1 MKTNWALLA
10 GTAIAAGAL
19 LPSAAHAQAAAG
31 PFADVP
37 QQHWAYDAVQQL
49 AQRGIFTGYPD
60 GTFAGKRALTR
71 YEFAVALQRMLQE
84 VQRNIAAIQLMP
96 GPQGPAGPTGA
107 RGPAGAPGA
116 PGAQGPRG
124 ERGAGTE
131 AELNEL
137 RRQQGLLRQDITAL
151 QKLAQEFSSELAML
165 GADVEQ
171 LKRNLQALSDRVT
184 RVEAAVARIPKIT
197 GAVNIGA
204 RAANVTAD
212 GAPGGIDNGGSAPIQ
227 GVVDRDGR
235 YLNPSSSV
243 LERANVFYDIDLGIT
258 ANISDVATARLLLNA
273 GNYLKGYLG
282 NRISQVNPFIDGEAE
297 GRPGDA
303 GLPAFTAEDVTP
315 YYLYIETPIKIAGA
329 GAQLTVGKFGQQ
341 FTPYTLKMIDVDSYF
356 YNDKTDLG
364 DYPVAGARANF
375 KALGLNFSA
384 YAAEH
389 PNDYAALSSTAG
401 ILIPG
406 ITSTDLNRFQPQ
418 GSAIGIPG
426 FGIGAGSSAIE
437 QSAGVRAT
445 YVGKRFQVG
454 GTYLTGSASASDEVG
469 FSELFRQLQ
478 VYGLD
483 FRVGLIRNIALSGA
497 VTESKW
503 TGQDGSNNQFS
514 LFGISDNDRRAW
526 DLRVEFPIKKA
537 LITGFY
543 KRIGDGFDAPG
554 SWGRMGMWFNPRGIE
569 GFGGTV
575 EVPLGSRL
583 VLEGEYGDYNY
594 QGLRRS
600 GGDSSDLTY
609 IKGGLRYPLS
619 SRNSLGLGY
628 ERVDYDANGPGGLDR
643 TEQYYNIGVAHQ
655 FSPNLTFQIL
665 YQLLDVHSAGVMDA
679 PGFNYKANIIATQF
693 QARF

>member
-1 MKTNWALLA
+1 MKTKWALW
-10 GTAIAAGAL
+10 AGAAVSAGVL
-19 LPSAAHAQAAAG
+19 LPTAAHAQAG

-37 QQHWAYDAVQQL
+37 QTHWAYDAVQQL

-60 GTFAGKRALTR
+60 GTFQGKRALTR

-84 VQRNIAAIQLMP
+84 VQRNIAAIELKP
-96 GPQGPAGPTGA
+96 GPQGPKGADGAAGP
-107 RGPAGAPGA
+107 RGPM
-116 PGAQGPRG
+116 GAQGAVGPVG
-124 ERGAGTE
+124 PRGAGTE
-131 AELNEL
+131 AELAEL

-171 LKRNLQALSDRVT
+171 LKRNLQALADRLT
-184 RVEAAVARIPKIT
+184 RLEGVVAKIPKIT
-197 GAVNIGA
+197 GSVNIGA
-204 RAANVTAD
+204 RAASVTAD
-212 GAPGGIDNGGSAPIQ
+212 GAPGFESGSVPIP

-235 YLNPSSSV
+235 YLNPSSSM

-282 NRISQVNPFIDGEAE
+282 NRISQVNPFINENAE
-297 GRPGDA
+297 GRPEDA
-303 GLPAFTAEDVTP
+303 GVPSFSAENVTP
-315 YYLYIETPIKIAGA
+315 YYLYIETPVKFAGV
-329 GAQLTVGKFGQQ
+329 GTNLTVGKFGHQ
-341 FTPYTLKMIDVDSYF
+341 FTPYTLKMVDVDSYF

-364 DYPVAGARANF
+364 DYPVAGARATF
-375 KALGLNFSA
+375 KALGLNFTA
-384 YAAEH
+384 YAASH
-389 PNDYAALSSTAG
+389 DTDYGTLSSTAG
-401 ILIPG
+401 FSQPG
-406 ITSTDLNRFQPQ
+406 LVAADLARFQPQ
-418 GSAIGIPG
+418 GSAAGIPG
-426 FGIGAGSSAIE
+426 FGLGPGSIAIE

-454 GTYLTGSASASDEVG
+454 GTYLTGSASASDEAG
-469 FSELFRQLQ
+469 WAEFFRQLQ

-483 FRVGLIRNIALSGA
+483 FRLGLFRNITLSGA

-503 TGQDGSNNQFS
+503 TGQDGSNNQFQ

-537 LITGFY
+537 LLAGYY

-554 SWGRMGMWFNPRGIE
+554 YWGRMGQWFNPRGIE

-575 EVPLGSRL
+575 EIPLGSKL
-583 VLEGEYGDYNY
+583 VLEGEFADYNY
-594 QGLRRS
+594 QGFRRS
-600 GGDSSDLTY
+600 GADSSDLTY
-609 IKGGLRYPLS
+609 IRGGLRYPLS
-619 SRNSLGLGY
+619 SRNNLGVGY

-643 TEQYYNIGVAHQ
+643 TEQYYNIGLAHQ

-665 YQLLDVHSAGVMDA
+665 YQFLNVHSGDVLEQ
-679 PGFNYKANIIATQF
+679 PGFDYKANIIATQF